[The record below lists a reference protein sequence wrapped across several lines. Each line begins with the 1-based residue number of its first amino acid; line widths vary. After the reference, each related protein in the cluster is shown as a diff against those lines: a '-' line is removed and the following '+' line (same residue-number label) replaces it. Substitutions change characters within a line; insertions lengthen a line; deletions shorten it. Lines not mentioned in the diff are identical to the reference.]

1 MSDTSP
7 SSPPQHRLKSDE
19 GYRFSRATA
28 LRFFGGAG
36 VLLAGCGAGGGSSS
50 IPTAATA
57 TPTATAVGTSGA
69 CAVTPEGEIGPYFAD
84 DGASGFNR
92 SNILANLDGT
102 AVQAGV
108 PLTLT
113 VQVYDTQA
121 SCAAMA
127 GVQIDVWHCSA
138 AGVYSDE
145 AVENT
150 SSQTWLR
157 GYQVTGSAG
166 TVTFT
171 TIVPGWYAGRAT
183 HIHLRA
189 RSKYSSTSSP
199 SDGANTTQMFFPQA
213 VVDSLSTSVA
223 PYNAHGINPATN
235 ASDRVYTSQTKG
247 KMELVLSG
255 NTGSGYVA
263 SASIGLPIA

>member
-1 MSDTSP
+1 V
-7 SSPPQHRLKSDE
+7 KSDE

-28 LRFFGGAG
+28 LRFFGGTA
-36 VLLAGCGAGGGSSS
+36 VMLAGCGGSGGASS
-50 IPTAATA
+50 IPTAATP
-57 TPTATAVGTSGA
+57 TPTAAPVGTSGA

-84 DGASGFNR
+84 DSLSGFNR

-121 SCAAMA
+121 GCAAMS

-138 AGVYSDE
+138 SGVYSDE
-145 AVENT
+145 ASENT

-157 GYQVTGSAG
+157 GYQITGSAG

-171 TIVPGWYAGRAT
+171 TIVPGWYQGRAT
-183 HIHLRA
+183 HIHVRA
-189 RSKYSSTSSP
+189 RSKYNSASSTG
-199 SDGANTTQMFFPQA
+199 DGSNTTQLFFPQA
-213 VVDSLSTSVA
+213 VVDALSSSVA
-223 PYNAHGINPATN
+223 PYDAHGVNPTTN
-235 ASDRVYTSQTKG
+235 ASDHVYTPQTKG

-255 NTGSGYVA
+255 TAGSGYVA
-263 SASIGLPIA
+263 SVAIGLPIA